1 MQRNSYVTPA
11 VSSLSVNTLS
21 EKTLRHIQL
30 NAFRPG
36 RERQRWACSYCHRQ
50 PSFNSVPPR
59 LHKYSWKAFAL
70 FITWPDWVNIT
81 LAYLENTNNSLT
93 QIFTAYQ
100 FSLWITQ
107 KKPLHCFWLLYCIPL
122 FTYLLAFYC
131 PYWFCGCWSKLMYAC
146 TRAFSVHVCT
156 SAKKVKESQLTPSCP
171 FRHRTVELTGN
182 TDRVQC
188 GEILKTSPLASHE
201 AEQG

>member
-100 FSLWITQ
+100 FSLWITPKKKHCIAFGSYIVFPCLLIYLPFIVHIDFVGAGVNWCTHVHGLFLCMCVLLQ
-107 KKPLHCFWLLYCIPL
+107 KKLKNRSWPQAAHSDTELSNWLETL
-122 FTYLLAFYC
+122 TV
-131 PYWFCGCWSKLMYAC
+131 S
-146 TRAFSVHVCT
+146 
-156 SAKKVKESQLTPSCP
+156 SAVR
-171 FRHRTVELTGN
+171 F
-182 TDRVQC
+182 
-188 GEILKTSPLASHE
+188 
-201 AEQG
+201 